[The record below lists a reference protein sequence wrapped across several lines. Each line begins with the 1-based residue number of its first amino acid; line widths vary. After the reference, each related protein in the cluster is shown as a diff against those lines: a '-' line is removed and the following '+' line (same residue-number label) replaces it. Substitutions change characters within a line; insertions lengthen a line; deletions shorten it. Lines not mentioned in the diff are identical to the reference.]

1 MAGAPAARPDRPP
14 PAPAPAPAPI
24 HPRRRTH
31 ASATQRPSARPVVPI
46 RGGFGGTG
54 QLAHPYDTLAVAA
67 IALVIYYWGAHT
79 GVPSA
84 KLQLEDDEG

>member
-14 PAPAPAPAPI
+14 PAPAPAPI

-46 RGGFGGTG
+46 RGGFGGIG
-54 QLAHPYDTLAVAA
+54 RLAHPYDTAVVAAVA
-67 IALVIYYWGAHT
+67 LVLHYWGART
-79 GVPSA
+79 GIRA
-84 KLQLEDDEG
+84 DELQLDDDEG